1 MKKSKSP
8 FRPMSRAV
16 ALEPRLLFDGAGAV
30 AVVDALVTDYTA
42 PAAQQAPVAEASAA
56 RPAEGDA
63 GVLALMDSTDG
74 LSVTPDA
81 QGGVL
86 LVVDARVAD
95 YQGLLA
101 ELPANVQVRV
111 IADDESGLAVVSEEL
126 ARGGRFDAIHIIS
139 HGTPGNL
146 TLGSDQF
153 SSDTLASQGAAL
165 QGWAEYL
172 GEDADILLYG
182 CDVAQGEQGQA
193 FIDQL
198 AELTGADIAASTDPT
213 GAAGQGGDWHLE
225 ATTGRIEAGVLS
237 AAAYDGLLA
246 APTVT
251 DGMPPDEPASI
262 GENTPGP
269 VGAHIEISGTG
280 SDSLSVTASVGKGSL
295 NATTFTGTAAAVE
308 SWLAA
313 LQYTYTGTSQTGDS
327 DTLSLVITNDTSGG
341 QTNFSRVITIAP
353 RTTHRC

>member
-172 GEDADILLYG
+172 YRGLHRPDRCRRPG
-182 CDVAQGEQGQA
+182 WR
-193 FIDQL
+193 L
-198 AELTGADIAASTDPT
+198 AS
-213 GAAGQGGDWHLE
+213 
-225 ATTGRIEAGVLS
+225 
-237 AAAYDGLLA
+237 
-246 APTVT
+246 
-251 DGMPPDEPASI
+251 
-262 GENTPGP
+262 
-269 VGAHIEISGTG
+269 
-280 SDSLSVTASVGKGSL
+280 
-295 NATTFTGTAAAVE
+295 
-308 SWLAA
+308 
-313 LQYTYTGTSQTGDS
+313 
-327 DTLSLVITNDTSGG
+327 
-341 QTNFSRVITIAP
+341 
-353 RTTHRC
+353 